1 MDFWRAILGLV
12 RRRYVALPIMILS
25 IGVAALAYLITPPHY
40 VSSTT
45 MVLTTPTTGGT
56 LSQDPNKPTGL
67 TNPLLN
73 FDDGLK
79 TTSAIL
85 IQAMN
90 TPDLVKELTAGGAKL
105 TINDGSSNAS
115 LLGVNGPFVFIEAD
129 SQRAGEAKAIVQRTQ
144 QRVRDELVNRQ
155 KALNAPPSTYIT
167 IVDVVPPSVPEIQR
181 GPQLQFAI
189 AGLVLTIL
197 GGLAGAYGA
206 ERIFAA
212 RRKRPTTAE
221 PVRPSAARRVDQN
234 AADPVTVRFTPV
246 PHPTNGSPVPA
257 NGRPVPANGN
267 PVPANGS
274 PVPATN
280 GVDAPMPK
288 PVRTS

>member
-1 MDFWRAILGLV
+1 MDFWKAILGLV
-12 RRRYVALPIMILS
+12 RRKYVALPIIILS
-25 IGVAALAYLITPPHY
+25 IAIAAVAYLITPPRY

-90 TPDLVKELTAGGAKL
+90 TPDVVKELTAGGAKL

-115 LLGVNGPFVFIEAD
+115 LLGVNGPFVFIESDSRRAD
-129 SQRAGEAKAIVQRTQ
+129 DARAIVQRAQ

-167 IVDVVPPSVPEIQR
+167 IVDVVPPSVPLIQR
-181 GPQLQFAI
+181 GKQLQFAVV
-189 AGLVLTIL
+189 GLVLTIL

-206 ERIFAA
+206 ERMFAA
-212 RRKRPTTAE
+212 RRKRAGTE
-221 PVRPSAARRVDQN
+221 PVRPPAPPRPVDLDQN
-234 AADPVTVRFTPV
+234 AVDPVTVRFSPV
-246 PHPTNGSPVPA
+246 SHATNGSA
-257 NGRPVPANGN
+257 
-267 PVPANGS
+267 
-274 PVPATN
+274 VPATN
-280 GVDAPMPK
+280 GDAPLPK
-288 PVRTS
+288 PVRTP